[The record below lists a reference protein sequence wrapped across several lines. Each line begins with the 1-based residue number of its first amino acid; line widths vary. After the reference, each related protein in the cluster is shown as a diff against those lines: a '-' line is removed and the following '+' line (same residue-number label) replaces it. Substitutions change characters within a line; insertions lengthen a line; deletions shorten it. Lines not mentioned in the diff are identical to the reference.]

1 MIRTADFP
9 AVKEARKAATAQM
22 EFYKAMMSTPQ
33 QPGTPPTTA
42 TVTFVLPEVQAEAL
56 AQFCK
61 RVGWSE
67 MRDCA
72 IDDAEAYEIR
82 NALDKLRNA
91 LADVGFAP
99 R

>member
-1 MIRTADFP
+1 MALNRNEPTA
-9 AVKEARKAATAQM
+9 
-22 EFYKAMMSTPQ
+22 
-33 QPGTPPTTA
+33 
-42 TVTFVLPEVQAEAL
+42 VTLVLPESQAEAL
-56 AQFCK
+56 AEFCK

-72 IDDAEAYEIR
+72 VDDTEAYEIR